1 MASYCTSVLLKLANH
16 DDHLARAN
24 DWVAKDSDESK
35 AGTLNPGQVSYY
47 NQTGETFKI
56 AAIRT
61 VLNDLAYAGFRG
73 QKRWCVLL
81 HFDKATIP
89 AQNAILKLLEE
100 PPADTQIVLTVSQTE
115 KLLPTVVSRC
125 VVTHF
130 DELNQVQASD
140 TNSTADAEMVLQQ
153 LQAGSYTTAIDLA
166 NQFKDRAAAAE
177 LLQALA
183 THLSQRAG
191 AGEHHRAA
199 AATET
204 LIALKNLDQNLNPTL
219 VLEHC
224 FFKLISLSK

>member
-1 MASYCTSVLLKLANH
+1 M
-16 DDHLARAN
+16 
-24 DWVAKDSDESK
+24 
-35 AGTLNPGQVSYY
+35 
-47 NQTGETFKI
+47 
-56 AAIRT
+56 
-61 VLNDLAYAGFRG
+61 
-73 QKRWCVLL
+73 LL